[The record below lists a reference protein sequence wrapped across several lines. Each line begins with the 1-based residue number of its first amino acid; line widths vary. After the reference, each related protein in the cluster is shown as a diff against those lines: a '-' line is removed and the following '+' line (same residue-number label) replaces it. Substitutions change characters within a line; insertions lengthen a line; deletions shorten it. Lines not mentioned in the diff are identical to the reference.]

1 MEIVNRNEDHWH
13 VCQAALFLKLH
24 VTFRIKWKDWESYI
38 TVLQCNLQFNLIDW
52 FSYSVSSRFVF

>member
-24 VTFRIKWKDWESYI
+24 VTFRFGTWNKVERLGS
-38 TVLQCNLQFNLIDW
+38 LISQ
-52 FSYSVSSRFVF
+52 SYSAICSLI